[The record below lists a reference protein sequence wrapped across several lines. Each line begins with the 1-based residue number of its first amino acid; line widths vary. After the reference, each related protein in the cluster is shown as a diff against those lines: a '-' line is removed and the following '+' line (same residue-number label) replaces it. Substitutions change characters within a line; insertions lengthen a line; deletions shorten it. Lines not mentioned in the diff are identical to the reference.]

1 MESLSNETI
10 EILWLFFLPKSPIV
24 EVSSKTNQ
32 KFLFSSYSTVGN
44 YTISVTAFSSLVNN
58 NKLTIN
64 STVEIMSLIQNLTV
78 YGDGRPMNGSLIE
91 NHPPGTPMKLHA
103 NVTSGWPVQYAF
115 YTKYNDGEKNKVH
128 DSSSEYTFKPDKGG
142 RWNITVEAK
151 NRLNN
156 ETFAVEVDV
165 INGCT
170 IKIYDRREKDN
181 PFVTNSANDI
191 RFNTEKKFYSKNCS
205 SLGYNC
211 WTFNWTLYDENGRQ
225 VPDFSV
231 QDKKYFFIG
240 KGKIKPGKYQ
250 AKLHAMCNE
259 TNKTNAESE
268 DETYFTVK
276 ALKPVA
282 IILGKDL

>member
-1 MESLSNETI
+1 M
-10 EILWLFFLPKSPIV
+10 
-24 EVSSKTNQ
+24 
-32 KFLFSSYSTVGN
+32 GN

-211 WTFNWTLYDENGRQ
+211 WTFNWTLYYENGRQ

-250 AKLHAMCNE
+250 AKLYAMCNE
-259 TNKTNAESE
+259 TNGTNAESE
-268 DETYFTVK
+268 DETYFTVV

-282 IILGKDL
+282 IILGKYFQCIFLRNIS